1 MKYFVLGALILM
13 SVADVRPQTRPR
25 RLQTATQL
33 QTGDGVRFAFI
44 GPKEARRA
52 PLVFILGGDR
62 KGTLEGESSNVVGSV
77 LAGQGFVQAS
87 VDIPCHGDD
96 KRPGEPDGLSGW
108 RSRLEKGERLF
119 AAFNTQVASV
129 LDYLVR
135 QGTVDAARVGVCG
148 ISRGGF
154 VALHLA
160 ATEPR
165 MRFVVAFAPVTDLLA
180 LREFNGIADPA
191 PARALD
197 VMTLADK
204 LVDRP
209 IWISIGHNDER
220 VGSGHAIDFAL
231 HMMRISV
238 KHKMPMIHFW
248 SGDDIR
254 LTVTPS
260 EGANGHSSYR
270 GAHEDAATWIL
281 RWSGKQ

>member
-1 MKYFVLGALILM
+1 
-13 SVADVRPQTRPR
+13 
-25 RLQTATQL
+25 
-33 QTGDGVRFAFI
+33 
-44 GPKEARRA
+44 
-52 PLVFILGGDR
+52 
-62 KGTLEGESSNVVGSV
+62 
-77 LAGQGFVQAS
+77 
-87 VDIPCHGDD
+87 
-96 KRPGEPDGLSGW
+96 
-108 RSRLEKGERLF
+108 
-119 AAFNTQVASV
+119 
-129 LDYLVR
+129 
-135 QGTVDAARVGVCG
+135 
-148 ISRGGF
+148 
-154 VALHLA
+154 
-160 ATEPR
+160 
-165 MRFVVAFAPVTDLLA
+165 
-180 LREFNGIADPA
+180 
-191 PARALD
+191 
-197 VMTLADK
+197 MTLADK